1 MVFLFNCKPVS
12 MFLFSMKYDPI
23 VPAETNCLVAEKV
36 LNEKKVPNEVHIY
49 RGNVHGFGL
58 ADGLEAGQWVQQSI
72 DFLKK
77 NNVI

>member
-1 MVFLFNCKPVS
+1 

-23 VPAETNCLVAEKV
+23 VPPETNCLVVGKV
-36 LNEKKVPNEVHIY
+36 LQEKGVPHEVHIY

-58 ADGLEAGQWVQQSI
+58 ADRLEAGQWVQQSI